1 MRKTILFGLAAAML
15 VTACSEEDDLR
26 QGIAGDHFHFVCNVT
41 RDRHKF

>member
-1 MRKTILFGLAAAML
+1 MKKTILFGLAAAML

-26 QGIAGDHFHFVCNVT
+26 NHFHFVCNVT